1 MFEGDVKL
9 DDAYARQEWK
19 RQREERE
26 TEQRQKAVPVLGGH
40 AVSQTTVIPYGGT
53 ELPTIIIDR
62 TINEIPYA

>member
-26 TEQRQKAVPVLGGH
+26 TEQRQKAVPLLGVH
-40 AVSQTTVIPYGGT
+40 AVSQTIVIPYGGT

-62 TINEIPYA
+62 AINEIPYA